1 MGGPTIMRSFAWF
14 EGDRAAMLHI
24 RQDRD
29 VTAFDR
35 EDAIRFRVPRDL
47 ADDTTWR
54 LRHWAWT
61 GLVQAKDRL
70 IRIDWL
76 VERVAASRSGYRGVA
91 AQIFC
96 DRLEVIR
103 M

>member
-1 MGGPTIMRSFAWF
+1 MGGPTIMRSFALF

-29 VTAFDR
+29 VTAFDC

-54 LRHWAWT
+54 LRHSSRRQYP
-61 GLVQAKDRL
+61 VRL
-70 IRIDWL
+70 CKTFVVVVLIL
-76 VERVAASRSGYRGVA
+76 
-91 AQIFC
+91 
-96 DRLEVIR
+96 
-103 M
+103 

>member
-1 MGGPTIMRSFAWF
+1 MGGPTIMRSFVLF

-70 IRIDWL
+70 IRIDL
-76 VERVAASRSGYRGVA
+76 AGRAGRSLAIWIQRG
-91 AQIFC
+91 C
-96 DRLEVIR
+96 RSDML
-103 M
+103 